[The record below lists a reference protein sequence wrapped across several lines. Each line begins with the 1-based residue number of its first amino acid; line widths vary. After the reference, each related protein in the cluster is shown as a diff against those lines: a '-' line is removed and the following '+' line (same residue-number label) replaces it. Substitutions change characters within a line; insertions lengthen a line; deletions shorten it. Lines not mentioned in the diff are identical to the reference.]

1 MLRLIATDMDG
12 TLLSRDKNISQ
23 KNLEAI
29 RIAQEKGVILALASG
44 RGELSLREYAA
55 QLDMYR
61 YGGYLIC
68 NNGQRL
74 VSLRDGLVVEN
85 AKLDG
90 ELVKRIFRFAKHHG
104 IEMIL
109 EGDDGLSVFTPN
121 NLIVVRF
128 LYQRFMQIL
137 PHFRNDDGKN
147 SWMSFFGIFQE
158 RRLHLVSTEQQL
170 APSYYKIGLAHRKR
184 RLDAIVSKLSGE
196 FGSEVSM
203 SRVSDMWID
212 LVSHGVSKALG
223 VKQIMDTHDIP
234 VHAVMAIGDSE
245 NDLEMITFA
254 GIGVAMKNGMASVRE
269 IADEITDTNDNDGVA
284 SVILKHL

>member
-12 TLLSRDKNISQ
+12 TLLSRDKNISK

-74 VSLRDGLVVEN
+74 ISLRDGVVIDN
-85 AKLDG
+85 PKLDG
-90 ELVKRIFRFAKHHG
+90 ELVKRIYRFAKRHG

-109 EGDDGLSVFTPN
+109 EGDDGLSVYTPN
-121 NLIVVRF
+121 NLILVRF
-128 LYQRFMQIL
+128 IYQRFMQIL
-137 PHFRNDDGKN
+137 PYFRGAFGKN

-158 RRLHLVSTEQQL
+158 RRLHLIDKEEQF
-170 APSYYKIGLAHRKR
+170 SSDYYKVGLAHRKH
-184 RLDAIVSKLSGE
+184 RLDGIVAKLAIE
-196 FGSEVSM
+196 FGQETSM
-203 SRVSDMWID
+203 SRVSDSWID
-212 LVSHGVSKALG
+212 MVSHGVSKALG
-223 VKQIMDTHDIP
+223 VKQIMDAHDIP
-234 VHAVMAIGDSE
+234 VSAVMALGDSE

-254 GIGVAMKNGMASVRE
+254 GIGVAMENGMASVKE
-269 IADEITDTNDNDGVA
+269 IADEITDSNENDGVA
-284 SVILKHL
+284 SAILKHL